1 MTIRSKRALLV
12 PALVVG
18 VALDAAAAD
27 RRGSGRGGRAV
38 CSATAAAL
46 FTACKADVVD
56 EAFTARAKCLNVS
69 DDAQR
74 AACLDEARSARNDAS
89 DGCKEMRDG
98 RLAACK
104 LLGEGR
110 YDPDLSPALFDDPRN
125 PSHPN
130 PYFPITLG
138 NRWVYRGGDE
148 VDIVEIVDQTKLI
161 AGVTCAVARDEVDKA
176 GALSELTNDWY
187 CPAKSGA
194 VWYFGEETATY
205 ESFAGDAPSNP
216 ELVSIDGSFKAG
228 RDRDEPGIIFL
239 ASPKVGDVYLEEF
252 SLANAEDVTQILSTT
267 YSFGASPDLD
277 QGVPQA
283 LAQRMCAGD
292 CVVTKNFSLLE
303 PGDFARKYY
312 ARGIGVF
319 LEVESS
325 GSVSQLVDCN
335 FDARCV
341 GLPQP

>member
-1 MTIRSKRALLV
+1 MTKVLVSAIVLSFALH
-12 PALVVG
+12 AT
-18 VALDAAAAD
+18 AAD
-27 RRGSGRGGRAV
+27 PHRGGRGPRAV

-56 EAFTARAKCLNVS
+56 EAFTARAKCLNIS

-74 AACLDEARSARNDAS
+74 TACFTEARSERNDAS

-98 RLAACK
+98 RLAACD

-110 YDPDLSPALFDDPRN
+110 YDPDLSPTLFDDPRS

-130 PYFPITLG
+130 PYFPIAIG

-148 VDIVEIVDQTKLI
+148 LNGVEIVDETKLI
-161 AGVTCAVARDEVDKA
+161 AGVTCVVARDEVDKA
-176 GALSELTNDWY
+176 GVLSELTNDWF
-187 CPAKSGA
+187 CPARNGA
-194 VWYFGEETATY
+194 VWYFGEETKSF
-205 ESFAGDAPSNP
+205 ESFAGDNPSTP

-228 RDRDEPGIIFL
+228 RDRDKPGIIFL
-239 ASPKVGDVYLEEF
+239 ASPTVGDVYFEEF
-252 SLANAEDVTQILSTT
+252 SLGNAEDVTQILSTT
-267 YSFGASPDLD
+267 YSFGGSADLD

-283 LAQRMCAGD
+283 LAERMCASD

-303 PGDFARKYY
+303 PGDFGRKYY

-319 LEVESS
+319 LEVESD
-325 GSVSQLVDCN
+325 GSTSQLVDCS
-335 FDARCV
+335 FDPRCV

>member
-1 MTIRSKRALLV
+1 MSTRWKMLV
-12 PALVVG
+12 PAVVLSLG
-18 VALDAAAAD
+18 LDTAAVA
-27 RRGSGRGGRAV
+27 RNRGGRSPKAV

-56 EAFTARAKCLNVS
+56 EAFTAKAKCLNIT

-74 AACLDEARSARNDAS
+74 EACFNEAGTARSDAS

-125 PSHPN
+125 PSRPN
-130 PYFPITLG
+130 PYFPIALN

-148 VDIVEIVDQTKLI
+148 VDVVEIVDETKLI
-161 AGVTCAVARDEVDKA
+161 GGVTCAVARDEVDKA
-176 GALSELTNDWY
+176 GQVSELTDDWY
-187 CPAKSGA
+187 CPAKTGA
-194 VWYFGEETATY
+194 VWYFGEETKSF
-205 ESFAGDAPSNP
+205 EIFAGDVPLNP

-228 RDRDEPGIIFL
+228 RDRDKPGIIFL

-252 SLANAEDVTQILSTT
+252 SLGNAEDVTQILSTT
-267 YSFGASPDLD
+267 YSFGGSADLD
-277 QGVPQA
+277 QGVPSA

-303 PGDFARKYY
+303 PGDVARKYY

-325 GSVSQLVDCN
+325 GFVSQLVDCN
-335 FDARCV
+335 FDPRCV